1 MVSTLTPTEAGLTRA
16 VVAEPDADLHRLA
29 YADFLDDRDGP
40 GDRARAEFVRVQ
52 VELAGLPECHV
63 TTVDDGGG
71 DPGGWPCRCPWHALR
86 RREGVLLPAMHCHAI
101 VRVGYVWGL
110 DLDFPGPCPWE
121 FRRGFVESVRVPL
134 AAWLEHGPA
143 LVASCP
149 LARVDLAD
157 RAPFSPAPPAGGTRV
172 WDWFSTYFPVDETA
186 PGPAVL
192 PDRVFALLA
201 PGPRKTR
208 YGKEYDSREGAL
220 ADASAALL
228 AFARRPR

>member
-1 MVSTLTPTEAGLTRA
+1 MVPTLTPTEAGLIRA

-40 GDRARAEFVRVQ
+40 GDRAHAEFVRVQ

-63 TTVDDGGG
+63 TTVDDGDG

-86 RREGVLLPAMHCHAI
+86 RRERELLGRHYRRWLPPSLRRVLSEAEESPA
-101 VRVGYVWGL
+101 
-110 DLDFPGPCPWE
+110 F
-121 FRRGFVESVRVPL
+121 FRRGFVESVRLPL

-149 LARVDLAD
+149 LARVGVTD
-157 RAPFSPAPPAGGTRV
+157 REPLDA
-172 WDWFSTYFPVDETA
+172 DETLSSLRVQ
-186 PGPAVL
+186 PGWAGWYAWELDDYHDPEDL
-192 PDRVFALLA
+192 PEALWRLLPGDPVRVELWKWYPSA
-201 PGPRKTR
+201 
-208 YGKEYDSREGAL
+208 
-220 ADASAALL
+220 ADARDALSAACL